1 MISVCIASHNG
12 SKYIKEQIE
21 SILPQL
27 ETEDEIIVSD
37 DGSTDDTIAILKQ
50 LNDFRIKIFY
60 YKQPDNPLNGSQKCI
75 RFATKNFENALSK
88 ASGDIIFLC
97 DQDDVW
103 YPEKINTCK
112 EMLKQYDI
120 IKHDYSIIDENGK
133 LVQERVYN
141 AATQRNRSLYHLWSK
156 LPFRGCCTAFKRQVL
171 SKALPF
177 PADCLQHDTWIGMV
191 ARISGFQFDYL
202 DQPLIYH
209 RHHSKNASELTV
221 PNSLIYKIK
230 YRLKLLSQIIKYKRN
245 RRYY

>member
-12 SKYIKEQIE
+12 SKYIKEQLE
-21 SILPQL
+21 SILSQL
-27 ETEDEIIVSD
+27 ESEDEIIVSD

-60 YKQPDNPLNGSQKCI
+60 YKQSENPLKGAQKSI

-103 YPEKINTCK
+103 YPDKINICK
-112 EMLKQYDI
+112 DLLKKYDI

-133 LVQERVYN
+133 LVQERVYD
-141 AATQRNRSLYHLWSK
+141 AATQRNRSLYHLWRE
-156 LPFRGCCTAFKRQVL
+156 LPFRGCCTAFKRKVL
-171 SKALPF
+171 NKALPF
-177 PADCLQHDTWIGMV
+177 PNDCLQHDTWIGMI
-191 ARISGFQFDYL
+191 ARMSGFRFYYL
-202 DQPLIYH
+202 DKPLIYH
-209 RHHSKNASELTV
+209 RHHSNNASELTV